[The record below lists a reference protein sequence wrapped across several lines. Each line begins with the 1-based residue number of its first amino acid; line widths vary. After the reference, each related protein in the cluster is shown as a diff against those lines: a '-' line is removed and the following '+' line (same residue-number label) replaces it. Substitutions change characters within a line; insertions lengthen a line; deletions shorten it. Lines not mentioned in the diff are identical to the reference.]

1 MRWNGSSS
9 QGMRDVDWP
18 IRLTCSCKNC
28 ASLELILKK
37 KHKWLKTRVDILQDI
52 SSTCSCALIRTTQ
65 KLTVV
70 TQWLYDKQWKP
81 RGQEDEIVWL
91 ANNALVAY
99 VGVQLKQSCCFFKCM
114 YCALHKEGT
123 AYKTALWFFDCFNAE
138 LHSFKSSYW
147 VPKWV
152 FILQREI
159 RSFIISLWQL
169 KSQSCYTFAEILQD
183 LIVSLFDRWSV
194 YKCVYDTFTSY
205 HFKPKKRSLLVW
217 LSG

>member
-1 MRWNGSSS
+1 MLVCSLNKVVVFLNVCIVPYIKKA
-9 QGMRDVDWP
+9 QL
-18 IRLTCSCKNC
+18 IRLLC
-28 ASLELILKK
+28 
-37 KHKWLKTRVDILQDI
+37 D
-52 SSTCSCALIRTTQ
+52 
-65 KLTVV
+65 
-70 TQWLYDKQWKP
+70 
-81 RGQEDEIVWL
+81 
-91 ANNALVAY
+91 
-99 VGVQLKQSCCFFKCM
+99 
-114 YCALHKEGT
+114 
-123 AYKTALWFFDCFNAE
+123 FFDCFNAE

-205 HFKPKKRSLLVW
+205 HFKPKKEILVGLTFRVSRFYT
-217 LSG
+217 LSYYMWQWYSSCG